1 MYVYMTLGC
10 FLLDAEKSSYLCQG
24 KVEIEN
30 FFKGAN
36 CFIGILYMSFWGG
49 RGGACPLSPSSG
61 FANDLLSQ
69 FPANQLLCQ
78 VDYLVAQSRDQSNES
93 NNHHPK
99 RSDKRL
105 KETSTCRLSRQNSL
119 VMYDNIDNNFFLKS
133 TLYKLQCRY
142 ALNITSMQ
150 FCAYAYIQ
158 LKIITIIRF
167 KLYFSYSFQKMFM
180 SISLHFF

>member
-1 MYVYMTLGC
+1 MTIILVLCGALNFPFIGKRRKCAMYLYMTLGC

-24 KVEIEN
+24 KVEKEN

-49 RGGACPLSPSSG
+49 RGGTCPLSPSSG
-61 FANDLLSQ
+61 FANDLLSP

-105 KETSTCRLSRQNSL
+105 KETSTCHLSRQNSL

-133 TLYKLQCRY
+133 TLYKLQCR
-142 ALNITSMQ
+142 
-150 FCAYAYIQ
+150 
-158 LKIITIIRF
+158 
-167 KLYFSYSFQKMFM
+167 
-180 SISLHFF
+180 